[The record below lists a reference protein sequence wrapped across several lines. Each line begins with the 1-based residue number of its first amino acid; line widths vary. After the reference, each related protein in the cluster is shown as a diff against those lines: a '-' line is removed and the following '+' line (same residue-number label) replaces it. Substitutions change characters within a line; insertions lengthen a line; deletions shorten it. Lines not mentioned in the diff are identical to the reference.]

1 MKKKT
6 VAEFDDVAI
15 DFDGMELRRRG
26 HIVPATVLEFR
37 LLKFFLNNP
46 EQAVSREQLM
56 HAVWPARERKS
67 ARTVDNSILH
77 LRRKLEENPNSPT
90 HFQTVRGIGY
100 KFVVKLRKGTRSNNI
115 GENRYR
121 Y

>member
-1 MKKKT
+1 
-6 VAEFDDVAI
+6 
-15 DFDGMELRRRG
+15 MELRRRG

-46 EQAVSREQLM
+46 EQAFSREQLM

-100 KFVVKLRKGTRSNNI
+100 KFVVSSVNSGTPNSGNSGTPKRPRNVK
-115 GENRYR
+115 
-121 Y
+121 